1 MNNDY
6 TLIYLTALEKAVE
19 NLVMLSVTDKS
30 GKIIHVNDYFCD
42 VTKYSRNELIGNTH
56 SMVKSGVHGRAFY
69 REMWGTIGRGKIW
82 RGQICNK
89 IKSGEI
95 YWVDTVI
102 IPVTNPDSN
111 VNNYLSVC
119 LDITEKKNYEG
130 DILRRNEQLQE
141 LIQFKDGLIHTVSHD
156 LKGPLATIQGLFQL
170 FREGLISPDELLE
183 LSEKVE
189 KDIEQARSLLQKLEN
204 WSAEKY

>member
-1 MNNDY
+1 MSNDY

-19 NLVMLSVTDKS
+19 NLVMLSVTDHS
-30 GKIIHVNDYFCD
+30 GNIIHVNDYFCD
-42 VTKYSRNELIGNTH
+42 VSQYSRDELIGKTH
-56 SMVKSGVHGRAFY
+56 SVVKSGIHGEAFY
-69 REMWGTIGRGKIW
+69 REIWGTIGKGKIW
-82 RGQICNK
+82 KGQICNK
-89 IKSGEI
+89 QKSGEI

-102 IPVTNPDSN
+102 IPVTNPGVN
-111 VNNYLSVC
+111 MNNYLSVC

-130 DILRRNEQLQE
+130 DILRRNAQLQE
-141 LIQFKDGLIHTVSHD
+141 LIHFKDGLIHTVSHD

-189 KDIEQARSLLQKLEN
+189 KDIEHARSLLQKLEN
-204 WSAEKY
+204 WSAGKF